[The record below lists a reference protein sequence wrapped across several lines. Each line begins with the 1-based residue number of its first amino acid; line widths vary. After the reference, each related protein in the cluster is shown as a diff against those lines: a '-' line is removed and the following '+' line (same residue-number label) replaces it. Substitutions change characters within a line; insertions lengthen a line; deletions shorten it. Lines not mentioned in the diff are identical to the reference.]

1 MPPSPSPLAVSSPL
15 TTSIIDPVKALAKSK
30 IFKGVIIAVFWLF
43 VWQAA
48 AWGEG
53 SDLLLP
59 SPTVTA
65 KALISLCG
73 TSVFWKSCALTL
85 LRVFLGFALGIVA
98 GSALGILTAASP
110 FAEALLSPLRS
121 IVKATPVTSFI
132 ILVLLYLSSALTP
145 FFIAFLMVL
154 PIAWTNVANGITATD
169 RQLIEM
175 ADVFGFSN
183 AKKLKKIYAPSVLP
197 YFVSACTTGLGFAWK
212 SGVTAEVIAHPAF
225 GMGKSIYESKL
236 YLETPELFAWT
247 AAVIIMSFA
256 LEKLIILLLGRAIKW
271 K

>member
-1 MPPSPSPLAVSSPL
+1 M
-15 TTSIIDPVKALAKSK
+15 KGFFKSRIVRK
-30 IFKGVIIAVFWLF
+30 LIVAAFWLF

-48 AWGEG
+48 AWAVG

-59 SPTVTA
+59 SPFVTA

-73 TSVFWKSCALTL
+73 TAVFWKSCGLTL
-85 LRVFLGFALGIVA
+85 LRVFAGFLLGLIL
-98 GSALGILTAASP
+98 GSALGVVTAASR
-110 FAEALLSPLRS
+110 FAEDLLSPLRS
-121 IVKATPVTSFI
+121 IVKAAPVTSFI

-145 FFIAFLMVL
+145 MFIAFLMVL
-154 PIAWTNVANGITATD
+154 PIAWTNVANGVVSTD
-169 RQLIEM
+169 RQLLEM
-175 ADVFGFSN
+175 ADVFGFSRM
-183 AKKLKKIYAPSVLP
+183 KKLKAVYAPSVLP
-197 YFVSACTTGLGFAWK
+197 HFISACTTGLGFAWK

-256 LEKLIILLLGRAIKW
+256 LEKLVILLLGRAVRW